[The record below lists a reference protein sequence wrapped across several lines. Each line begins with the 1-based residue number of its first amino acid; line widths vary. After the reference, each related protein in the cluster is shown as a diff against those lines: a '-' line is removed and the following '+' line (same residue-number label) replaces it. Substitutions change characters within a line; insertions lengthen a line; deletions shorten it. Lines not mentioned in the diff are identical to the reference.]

1 MQISIDGDPFLVF
14 VTTMEVDESQK
25 IKKMHSIISLECWPS
40 NGSFTNT
47 YDGYTDIVMVVAG
60 GKYFSSFFRVCLEV

>member
-14 VTTMEVDESQK
+14 VTMMEVDESPK
-25 IKKMHSIISLECWPS
+25 IKKTYSIISLECWHS

-47 YDGYTDIVMVVAG
+47 YDGY
-60 GKYFSSFFRVCLEV
+60 